1 VNKFTANNIYIDVHQ
16 GSLFAGAG
24 YAGLNAPA
32 RSYVGGVLSSV
43 ADFDQM
49 RVLFGFGKPNRAGLS
64 VAANA
69 GIDIDLGT
77 VQYGA
82 IQTTYNW
89 NCCGLS
95 VEYRKFELGTA
106 RNDNGY
112 KFNFTLAN
120 IGSAG
125 NMRRTDQIF

>member
-1 VNKFTANNIYIDVHQ
+1 M
-16 GSLFAGAG
+16 
-24 YAGLNAPA
+24 
-32 RSYVGGVLSSV
+32 

-82 IQTTYNW
+82 VQTTYNW

-95 VEYRKFELGTA
+95 IEYRKYELGSA

-125 NMRRTDQIF
+125 NLRRADQIF